1 MFWTNQSNAI
11 QNVKKRPWNFG
22 IWNQKCKWSRTTC
35 VLLICLYV
43 CMICNEFDQC
53 WLLLIYM
60 RMFKT
65 KKLKLESSFGYHGL
79 FCKTF
84 AAKEKLNRKTIK
96 RLRKWNLVYCFR
108 LFEMSWI
115 ENSQLTHTH
124 TRETERKTKLVFAII
139 KWCAQRIDKGYIY
152 WFSVRPRDVLCFILL
167 IQCIA
172 NVYYMTFSSPTC
184 WNFGCIQYMHQYQVI
199 MKCRRWCD
207 RVSEAESK
215 GKSGVSFNIL
225 SWF

>member
-1 MFWTNQSNAI
+1 MNLINADCYLSTCECLR
-11 QNVKKRPWNFG
+11 QKNWNSKVHLVTMDYFVRHLRRKKN
-22 IWNQKCKWSRTTC
+22 
-35 VLLICLYV
+35 
-43 CMICNEFDQC
+43 
-53 WLLLIYM
+53 
-60 RMFKT
+60 
-65 KKLKLESSFGYHGL
+65 
-79 FCKTF
+79 
-84 AAKEKLNRKTIK
+84 
-96 RLRKWNLVYCFR
+96 
-108 LFEMSWI
+108 WI
-115 ENSQLTHTH
+115 EKPLNDSESEISFIVFVCLRWAELRIRSWHTH